1 MDKLNKYASHLV
13 SIFQSPGE
21 ARRRE
26 GLPVNPIV
34 SEVAVWYEKV
44 RNAMEFREEEMVLR
58 ATIERILRRRLV
70 FGGNGKTVAEPL
82 LRELLWARY
91 FTEKRINEE
100 VVDEV
105 AQAIDVF
112 LAIRAKILERK
123 LLSTKEANEW
133 TYDLLSA
140 HIERMLGTNVK
151 REAMVN
157 FMYHVMRS
165 NISLEGDSSEVCDVQ
180 TYIAVRRA
188 FAKNDRALLRYHLF
202 LQYFGQV
209 TPESVEKIVEKFK
222 GGYKEIEAQLSYPAR
237 YSFYSYVK
245 KLAPPFFILYDV
257 LLGTKDIERVVSEDG
272 VLEGR
277 VDEVCAEKYRLIVGK
292 VHRGIIRSIIFI
304 LMTKTFFAVVV
315 EGSYERAV
323 YGSIQWLQ
331 VGLNIA
337 IPTVLMA
344 SMAIFLRA
352 PGKKNTE
359 LIYQYINELLYESD
373 PQIGRPIVISKHGRK
388 KFSPLYAVFT
398 FLWLASFVVSFGLV
412 IYILQLLH
420 FNIVSNGVFLFFFV
434 LVIFLAYRIRQ
445 TAREYT
451 VRDEGGVFTP
461 IVDFFFMPFARVGRW
476 ITDGV
481 SQVNI
486 LLIVVDYLIET
497 PFKALFAFFEQWFFF
512 ISSKREQMD

>member
-1 MDKLNKYASHLV
+1 MEKLNKYAAHLV
-13 SIFQSPGE
+13 SIFESPAT

-26 GLPVNPIV
+26 GLSVNPIV

-70 FGGNGKTVAEPL
+70 FGGNGATVAEPL

-100 VVDEV
+100 VVEEV
-105 AQAIDVF
+105 SQSIDTF
-112 LAIRAKILERK
+112 LSIRKEIIARKIIP
-123 LLSTKEANEW
+123 TKEANEW

-140 HIERMLGTNVK
+140 QIERILGTSVT

-157 FMYHVMRS
+157 FMYHVMRK
-165 NISLEGDSSEVCDVQ
+165 NISLEGDDSEVCDVQ

-202 LQYFGQV
+202 LQYFGQA
-209 TPESVEKIVEKFK
+209 TPGSVGKIVEKFK
-222 GGYKEIEAQLSYPAR
+222 EGHKKIETQLSYPAR
-237 YSFYSYVK
+237 YKFYSYVK
-245 KLAPPFFILYDV
+245 KLTPPFFILYDV
-257 LLGTKDIERVVSEDG
+257 LLQNKNREEVVDSQEMLETKVG
-272 VLEGR
+272 
-277 VDEVCAEKYRLIVGK
+277 EVCQEKYKLIVGK
-292 VHRGIIRSIIFI
+292 IHRGIIRSIIFI
-304 LMTKTFFAVVV
+304 LTTKTFFALAI
-315 EGSYERAV
+315 EGTYEKAF
-323 YGSIQWLQ
+323 YGSIQWVQ
-331 VGLNIA
+331 VGLNIF
-337 IPTVLMA
+337 IPTALMA

-352 PGKKNTE
+352 PGQKNTDQ
-359 LIYQYINELLYESD
+359 IYQYITELLYEED
-373 PQIGRPIVISKHGRK
+373 PQIGRPIVISREGRR
-388 KFSPLYAVFT
+388 KFSLLYAVFT
-398 FLWLASFVVSFGLV
+398 ILWVASFVLSFGLV

-420 FNIVSNGVFLFFFV
+420 FNPVSNGIFLFFFA

-445 TAREYT
+445 TAQEYT
-451 VRDEGGVFTP
+451 VRDEGGILTP

-476 ITDGV
+476 ITEGV

-486 LLIVVDYLIET
+486 LLIIVDYLIET